1 LAQYK
6 NKFNIRLE
14 QENNFKFVKLNMLPP
29 PTAYPE
35 LTLNLLTFFYLTEKL
50 MPDVNASYNCRN

>member
-1 LAQYK
+1 
-6 NKFNIRLE
+6 
-14 QENNFKFVKLNMLPP
+14 MLPP

>member
-1 LAQYK
+1 
-6 NKFNIRLE
+6 
-14 QENNFKFVKLNMLPP
+14 MLPP

-50 MPDVNASYNCRN
+50 MPDVNASYKCRRFANGANLQHLFSVFTTCF